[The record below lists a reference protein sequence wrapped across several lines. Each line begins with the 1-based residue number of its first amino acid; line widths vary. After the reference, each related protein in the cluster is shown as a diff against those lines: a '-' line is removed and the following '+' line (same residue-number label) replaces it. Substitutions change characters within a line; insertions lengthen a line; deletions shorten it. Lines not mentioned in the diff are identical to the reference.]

1 MDKKP
6 KFAQNFINSVQFA
19 GKNYIYALSKN
30 RFSLLGLFLMVSLLS
45 AYIMYM
51 LNRFPHDDMMRMT
64 NQLGLGLTGLL
75 QTLTLLFI
83 IPKTLHEKSMVLK
96 EEPFG
101 DFSKRVFV
109 PTILEGLRVM
119 WRVLLGF
126 ILLVIPG
133 IVLSVFYYFVIYV
146 VFFDPGYQKG
156 DVDALKKSK
165 SLTKPIFFSLLFVY
179 LVEFGVNT
187 GLQFF
192 ELPNADMATQI
203 AFKCFIMAIALMVA
217 VFFHCVY
224 YGLFFHQYV
233 NPKEVQS

>member
-1 MDKKP
+1 MDKTP
-6 KFAQNFINSVQFA
+6 KFAQNFINSIAFA
-19 GKNYIYALSKN
+19 GKNYSYAVTKN
-30 RFSLLGLFLMVSLLS
+30 FKALLGLLLVVCGLS
-45 AYIMYM
+45 AYFMFM
-51 LNRFPHDDMMRMT
+51 LNKFPHDDMMRMV

-96 EEPFG
+96 HEPFG
-101 DFSKRVFV
+101 AFSKRVFA

-126 ILLVIPG
+126 ILFIIPG
-133 IVLSVFYYFVIYV
+133 IVLSVLYYFVIYI
-146 VFFDPGYQKG
+146 VFFDLAYQKG
-156 DVDALKKSK
+156 EVDALKKSK
-165 SLTKPIFFSLLFVY
+165 NLTKPIFFSLLSVY
-179 LVEFGVNT
+179 IIEFGINT

-192 ELPNADMATQI
+192 ELPNADISLQI
-203 AFKCFIMAIALMVA
+203 LFKCFVMAVALLVA

-233 NPKEVQS
+233 NPEEVHS